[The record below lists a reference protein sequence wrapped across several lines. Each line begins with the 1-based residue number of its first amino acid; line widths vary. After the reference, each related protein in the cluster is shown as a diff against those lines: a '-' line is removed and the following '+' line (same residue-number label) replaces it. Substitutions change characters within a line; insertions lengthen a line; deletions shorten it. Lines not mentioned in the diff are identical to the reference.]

1 MKAKSFSNL
10 FFLISFLLAL
20 IVGCSVE
27 DDSKTGCDCES
38 KETIT
43 GSAILSP
50 SNDSYSFSVYNEKG
64 GFVADG
70 ACHANMTI
78 KFYWA
83 DSASAAT
90 NERPAITYQFE
101 SVFGYFLYDE
111 TSNFDGKKYVFQSN
125 VNEADDKSH
134 PQGSSYGIRVE
145 YDANNANQRQI
156 ICEFKIVYLTYDQS
170 AWDNGCK

>member
-64 GFVADG
+64 GSELYFPYYEI
-70 ACHANMTI
+70 C
-78 KFYWA
+78 F
-83 DSASAAT
+83 
-90 NERPAITYQFE
+90 RP
-101 SVFGYFLYDE
+101 S
-111 TSNFDGKKYVFQSN
+111 
-125 VNEADDKSH
+125 
-134 PQGSSYGIRVE
+134 
-145 YDANNANQRQI
+145 
-156 ICEFKIVYLTYDQS
+156 
-170 AWDNGCK
+170 